1 MGGLKKKFSINLLI
15 VLLIGFLSVSLAE
28 ADLSIGVNRGDWIEY
43 AVTTSGSPPE
53 QFNLT
58 WARMLISHVE
68 GASIEINVTTRSANG
83 TMSSRMMILN
93 LQKGEIGAWFIIP
106 ANLNVGDSFLDSDGQ
121 YVMIQGEQQLEWAG
135 DLRTLTNATT
145 PQRIKHWDKLTGVF
159 VQCIDVFDNYTINAT
174 ATNTNMWKDQDN
186 NFFVT
191 NVEVLVIFLSTGMTL
206 LAVEIVKWKIN
217 KAQIFRSYF
226 L

>member
-1 MGGLKKKFSINLLI
+1 MGSLKKKFSINLLI

-58 WARMLISHVE
+58 WAKMQISNVD

-145 PQRIKHWDKLTGVF
+145 PQRIKQWDKLTGVF

-217 KAQIFRSYF
+217 KAKIFRSYF

>member
-1 MGGLKKKFSINLLI
+1 MGSLKKKFSINLLI
-15 VLLIGFLSVSLAE
+15 VLLIGFLSISLAE

-58 WARMLISHVE
+58 WARMQISNVN

-174 ATNTNMWKDQDN
+174 ANNTNMWKDQDN

-217 KAQIFRSYF
+217 KAKIFRSYF

>member
-58 WARMLISHVE
+58 WARMQISNVN

-145 PQRIKHWDKLTGVF
+145 PQRIKQWDKLTGVF

-174 ATNTNMWKDQDN
+174 ANNTNMWKDQDN

-217 KAQIFRSYF
+217 KAKIFRSYF